1 MGVGVGTGHGGNVGH
16 EWFPVIATAPMP
28 PGAFETY
35 AQASAR
41 AAPAGAPASANVSAA
56 RANSRPAEAG

>member
-1 MGVGVGTGHGGNVGH
+1 MGH
-16 EWFPVIATAPMP
+16 EWFPVTVTAPMP

-41 AAPAGAPASANVSAA
+41 AAPAGAPASAIVSAA
-56 RANSRPAEAG
+56 RANSRPAKAG